1 MNGAASAS
9 GTATL
14 LSADTLVQTY
24 FDESGNNSNAYANST
39 LRKKIEEGYEN
50 GGAHVDGILDS
61 LSDAE
66 QGAIKTRTLVHGS
79 YNNEPQNTDCIA
91 GDADLEDVALWP
103 LSTKEA
109 YAVNKSLRIVDPDH
123 PSWKISY
130 WWLRSP
136 GDKDHRAAYVC
147 GDGDIDYEGVDVSKA
162 DYCARP
168 AFYLNLESVLFTS
181 AAEGG
186 KSSGDVGAGSLKEVG
201 TNETKEWKLTVK
213 DKAHGEFKVEKA
225 CRIGRDYSSFLS
237 FRDANPD
244 LPVTEMDTVEG
255 VKGGKVILTVHF
267 VKAECMVAFLRDRN
281 DARSVTDAI
290 NALYEKLSPEVF
302 CRIMPLLLGDNGSEF
317 SNPSA
322 LEKDPEGNDRTRVF
336 YCDPS
341 APFQKGSAERN
352 HEFIRMFVP
361 KGKPFDNRTQDEI
374 DLMMNHINSYKRPG
388 LGNRSPYEMMAFL
401 YGEGVCRSLGLER
414 IPADRVV
421 LNRSIF
427 IKTEDGDP

>member
-1 MNGAASAS
+1 
-9 GTATL
+9 
-14 LSADTLVQTY
+14 
-24 FDESGNNSNAYANST
+24 
-39 LRKKIEEGYEN
+39 
-50 GGAHVDGILDS
+50 
-61 LSDAE
+61 
-66 QGAIKTRTLVHGS
+66 
-79 YNNEPQNTDCIA
+79 
-91 GDADLEDVALWP
+91 
-103 LSTKEA
+103 
-109 YAVNKSLRIVDPDH
+109 
-123 PSWKISY
+123 
-130 WWLRSP
+130 
-136 GDKDHRAAYVC
+136 
-147 GDGDIDYEGVDVSKA
+147 
-162 DYCARP
+162 
-168 AFYLNLESVLFTS
+168 
-181 AAEGG
+181 
-186 KSSGDVGAGSLKEVG
+186 
-201 TNETKEWKLTVK
+201 
-213 DKAHGEFKVEKA
+213 
-225 CRIGRDYSSFLS
+225 
-237 FRDANPD
+237 
-244 LPVTEMDTVEG
+244 
-255 VKGGKVILTVHF
+255 
-267 VKAECMVAFLRDRN
+267 MVAFLRDRN

-290 NALYEKLSPEVF
+290 NSLYEKLSPEVF